1 MELNEKLQE
10 LRKNKGLTQE
20 ELAAALYVSRTAVS
34 KWESGRG
41 LPSIDSLKQISA
53 FFDVSIDDLLSA
65 DKALSLAEQE
75 NKASQR
81 SFCDL
86 LLGISDLCAILLIL
100 LPLYPLYP
108 RVDGKT
114 VYAVDFLTYARTA
127 AFSGWIFAFLFAG
140 LILTGAVKIGSV
152 CGKTETAQPLLT
164 GISLCISIAAVLL
177 LAVTRN
183 AYATSLTFLLLVIK
197 GTLLLKCPQ

>member
-100 LPLYPLYP
+100 LPLYP

-114 VYAVDFLTYARTA
+114 VYAVDFFTYAKTA

-197 GTLLLKCPQ
+197 GTLLLKRPQ

>member
-100 LPLYPLYP
+100 LPLYPH
-108 RVDGKT
+108 VDGKT
-114 VYAVDFLTYARTA
+114 VYAVDFFTYAKTA

-197 GTLLLKCPQ
+197 GTLLLKRSQ

>member
-86 LLGISDLCAILLIL
+86 LLGICDLCAILLIL
-100 LPLYPLYP
+100 LPLYP

-183 AYATSLTFLLLVIK
+183 AYATPLTFLMLVIK
-197 GTLLLKCPQ
+197 GTLLLKRPQ

>member
-100 LPLYPLYP
+100 LPLYP

-197 GTLLLKCPQ
+197 GTLLLKRSQ

>member
-34 KWESGRG
+34 KWKSGRG

-100 LPLYPLYP
+100 LPLYP

-127 AFSGWIFAFLFAG
+127 AFSGRIFAFLFAG

-152 CGKTETAQPLLT
+152 CGKMETAQPLLT

-197 GTLLLKCPQ
+197 GILLLKCPQ

>member
-100 LPLYPLYP
+100 LPLYPH
-108 RVDGKT
+108 VDGKT

-197 GTLLLKCPQ
+197 GTMLLKRPQ

>member
-100 LPLYPLYP
+100 LPLYP

-114 VYAVDFLTYARTA
+114 VYAVDFFTYAKTA

-197 GTLLLKCPQ
+197 GTLLLKRPK

>member
-100 LPLYPLYP
+100 LPLYP
-108 RVDGKT
+108 RVEGKT
-114 VYAVDFLTYARTA
+114 VYAVDFFTYAKTA

-197 GTLLLKCPQ
+197 GTLLLKRPQ

>member
-100 LPLYPLYP
+100 LPLYP

-140 LILTGAVKIGSV
+140 LILTGAVTIGSV

-197 GTLLLKCPQ
+197 GTLLLKRSQ

>member
-100 LPLYPLYP
+100 LPLYP

-127 AFSGWIFAFLFAG
+127 AFSGWTFAFLFAG

-197 GTLLLKCPQ
+197 GTLLLKRPQ

>member
-41 LPSIDSLKQISA
+41 LPSIDSLKQISV

-100 LPLYPLYP
+100 LPLYP

-197 GTLLLKCPQ
+197 GTLLLKRSQ

>member
-41 LPSIDSLKQISA
+41 LPSIDSLKQIAA

-100 LPLYPLYP
+100 LPLYP

-197 GTLLLKCPQ
+197 GTLLLKRPQ

>member
-34 KWESGRG
+34 KWEAGRG

-100 LPLYPLYP
+100 LPLYP

-197 GTLLLKCPQ
+197 GTLLLKRSQ

>member
-100 LPLYPLYP
+100 LPLYP

-127 AFSGWIFAFLFAG
+127 AFSGRIFAFLFAG

-197 GTLLLKCPQ
+197 GTLLLKRP

>member
-1 MELNEKLQE
+1 MELNENLQE
-10 LRKNKGLTQE
+10 LRKNQGLTQE

-100 LPLYPLYP
+100 LPLYP

-197 GTLLLKCPQ
+197 GTLLLKRSQ

>member
-100 LPLYPLYP
+100 LPLYP

-127 AFSGWIFAFLFAG
+127 AFSGRIFAFLFAG

-152 CGKTETAQPLLT
+152 CEKTETAQPLLT

-197 GTLLLKCPQ
+197 GTLLLKRSQ

>member
-100 LPLYPLYP
+100 LPLYP

-114 VYAVDFLTYARTA
+114 VYAVDFLTYARTS

>member
-20 ELAAALYVSRTAVS
+20 ELAATLYVSRTAVS

-41 LPSIDSLKQISA
+41 LPGIDSLKQISA

-100 LPLYPLYP
+100 LPLYP
-108 RVDGKT
+108 RVDEKT

-164 GISLCISIAAVLL
+164 GISLSISIAAVLL

>member
-100 LPLYPLYP
+100 LPLYP
-108 RVDGKT
+108 RVDRKT
-114 VYAVDFLTYARTA
+114 VYAVDFLTYVRTA

-197 GTLLLKCPQ
+197 GTLLLKRPQ

>member
-53 FFDVSIDDLLSA
+53 FFDVSIDDLLSV

-100 LPLYPLYP
+100 LPLYP

-197 GTLLLKCPQ
+197 GTLLLKRPQ

>member
-100 LPLYPLYP
+100 LPLYP
-108 RVDGKT
+108 RVDEKT

-183 AYATSLTFLLLVIK
+183 AYATSLTFLLLVIT
-197 GTLLLKCPQ
+197 GTLLLKRPQ

>member
-100 LPLYPLYP
+100 LPLYP
-108 RVDGKT
+108 RVDRKT
-114 VYAVDFLTYARTA
+114 VYAVDFLTYVRTA

-183 AYATSLTFLLLVIK
+183 AYATPLTFLMLVIK
-197 GTLLLKCPQ
+197 GTLLLKRPQ

>member
-100 LPLYPLYP
+100 LPLYPH
-108 RVDGKT
+108 VDGKT

-197 GTLLLKCPQ
+197 GTLLLKRPQ

>member
-100 LPLYPLYP
+100 LPLYP

-127 AFSGWIFAFLFAG
+127 AFNGWIFAFLFAG

>member
-100 LPLYPLYP
+100 LPLYP
-108 RVDGKT
+108 RVDEKT

-164 GISLCISIAAVLL
+164 GISLSISIAAVLL

-197 GTLLLKCPQ
+197 GTLLLKRSQ

>member
-100 LPLYPLYP
+100 LPLYP

-197 GTLLLKCPQ
+197 GTMLLKRPQ

>member
-100 LPLYPLYP
+100 LPLYP
-108 RVDGKT
+108 RVDEKT

-197 GTLLLKCPQ
+197 GTLLLKRSQ

>member
-20 ELAAALYVSRTAVS
+20 ELAAALYVSSTAVS

-100 LPLYPLYP
+100 LPLYP

-197 GTLLLKCPQ
+197 GTLLLKRSQ

>member
-34 KWESGRG
+34 KWDSGRG

-100 LPLYPLYP
+100 LPLYP

-197 GTLLLKCPQ
+197 GTLLLKRPQ

>member
-100 LPLYPLYP
+100 LPLYP
-108 RVDGKT
+108 RVDEKT

-164 GISLCISIAAVLL
+164 GISLSISIAAVLL

>member
-100 LPLYPLYP
+100 LPLYP

-197 GTLLLKCPQ
+197 GTLLLKRPQ

>member
-100 LPLYPLYP
+100 LPLYP

-114 VYAVDFLTYARTA
+114 VYAVDFFTYAKTA
-127 AFSGWIFAFLFAG
+127 AFSGRIFAFLFAG
-140 LILTGAVKIGSV
+140 LILTGAVKIGLV
-152 CGKTETAQPLLT
+152 CGKTDTAQPLLT

-197 GTLLLKCPQ
+197 GTLLLKRPQ

>member
-100 LPLYPLYP
+100 LPLYP

-183 AYATSLTFLLLVIK
+183 AYATSLTFLMLVIK
-197 GTLLLKCPQ
+197 GTLLLKRPQ

>member
-100 LPLYPLYP
+100 LPLYP

-114 VYAVDFLTYARTA
+114 VYAVDFFTYARTA
-127 AFSGWIFAFLFAG
+127 AFSGLIFAFMFAG
-140 LILTGAVKIGSV
+140 LFLTGAVIIGSV
-152 CGKTETAQPLLT
+152 CGNSETAQPLLT

-197 GTLLLKCPQ
+197 GTLLLKRPQ

>member
-53 FFDVSIDDLLSA
+53 YFDVSIDDLLSA

-100 LPLYPLYP
+100 LPLYP
-108 RVDGKT
+108 RVEGKT
-114 VYAVDFLTYARTA
+114 VYAVDFLTYTRTA
-127 AFSGWIFAFLFAG
+127 AFSGRIFAFLFAG

-197 GTLLLKCPQ
+197 GTLLLKRSQ

>member
-100 LPLYPLYP
+100 LPLYP
-108 RVDGKT
+108 RVDEKT

-197 GTLLLKCPQ
+197 GTLLLKRPQ